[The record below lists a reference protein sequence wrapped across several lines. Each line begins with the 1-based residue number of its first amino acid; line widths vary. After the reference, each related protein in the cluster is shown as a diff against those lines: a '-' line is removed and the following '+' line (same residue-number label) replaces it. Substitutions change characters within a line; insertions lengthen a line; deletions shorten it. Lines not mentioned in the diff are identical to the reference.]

1 MDELETLRY
10 PVGRVSRRTAPLNRA
25 TRSAHI
31 DTIEQT
37 PAKVRSLVNGRSDA
51 RLATPY
57 RPGGGTVRKVV
68 HHVPDSHMNAY
79 IRMKFAITEEAPA
92 VKAYDEARW
101 AELPE
106 AKTGPIEMSVALLEA
121 LHRRWVAFLRALP
134 PADFRRSF
142 LHPEWKTVTIEESI
156 VMYSWH
162 CRHHAAHIEIAL
174 GRAESAESRARSL

>member
-10 PVGRVSRRTAPLNRA
+10 PIGRFSRLTAPLDRA
-25 TRSAHI
+25 TRSAHL

-37 PAKVRSLVNGRSDA
+37 PSKFRLLVNGRSDA
-51 RLATPY
+51 QLDTPY
-57 RPGGGTVRKVV
+57 RPGGWTVRQVV

-92 VKAYDEARW
+92 IKAYDEARW

-106 AKTGPIEMSVALLEA
+106 AKAGPPEMSIALLEA

-134 PADFRRSF
+134 DAEFGRAYV
-142 LHPEWKTVTIEESI
+142 HPELGRVTIDEAI
-156 VMYSWH
+156 ALYAWH
-162 CRHHAAHIEIAL
+162 CRHHAAHIEL
-174 GRAESAESRARSL
+174 GLRHGA